1 MLQPLGYYSSM
12 GEKIEI
18 DKEELT
24 TLIQD
29 ILAESKKAGE
39 EVEADAEEIADEV
52 EDDAEEIADEGE
64 KTLSDMTPKEIE
76 AFFAKAVQNAM
87 SELDTKKTVNSKK
100 VKPAKPRPRDE
111 EEDEDGKQPVKT
123 RHDEKREGQPVP
135 PPKKR
140 RSFWGDDE

>member
-29 ILAESKKAGE
+29 ILAESKKVGE
-39 EVEADAEEIADEV
+39 EVEADAEEITDEV

-64 KTLSDMTPKEIE
+64 KTLSEMTPKEIE

-87 SELDTKKTVNSKK
+87 SELDTKKTANSKK
-100 VKPAKPRPRDE
+100 VKPPKPRPRDE
-111 EEDEDGKQPVKT
+111 DQDEDVKQPVKT

>member
-39 EVEADAEEIADEV
+39 EVEADAEEIADE
-52 EDDAEEIADEGE
+52 GE
-64 KTLSDMTPKEIE
+64 KTLSDMTPKEVE

-87 SELDTKKTVNSKK
+87 SELDTKKTANSKK
-100 VKPAKPRPRDE
+100 VKPPKPRPRDE
-111 EEDEDGKQPVKT
+111 DEDEDGKQPVKT

>member
-1 MLQPLGYYSSM
+1 M

-87 SELDTKKTVNSKK
+87 SELDTKKTANSKK
-100 VKPAKPRPRDE
+100 VKPPKPRPRDE
-111 EEDEDGKQPVKT
+111 DEDEDGKQPVKT

>member
-39 EVEADAEEIADEV
+39 EVEADAEEIADE
-52 EDDAEEIADEGE
+52 GE

-87 SELDTKKTVNSKK
+87 SELDTKKTANSKK
-100 VKPAKPRPRDE
+100 VKPAKPLPRDE
-111 EEDEDGKQPVKT
+111 EEGEDGKQPVKT